1 MQYSAYAFGIVLL
14 CGLETSALEPVTSR
28 NLVAPAPNSKEEP
41 LAKEFSIEAA
51 ARFLDSAS
59 LEWQRTRQ
67 CITCHTNQAYLFA
80 RPALGSDAPALKEV
94 RAFAES
100 QVQAGWKRQQPRED
114 AYVVATAAALAF
126 SDAATT
132 RKLHPLTREALDAM
146 WKYQR
151 NDGGWNWLKCNW
163 PPLESDDHYGVT
175 LAALA
180 VGVAPGNYA
189 KSDAA
194 QKGLDGIR
202 RYLKAN
208 PPTMLHHRA
217 MLLWVSSYLDGFLS
231 DPEKQATIKELR
243 TLQKKDG
250 GWNLAT
256 LGKWNRAK
264 IEEPQDTESSD
275 GYATGFVIYV
285 LRRAGIPANDS
296 GIQKGVAWLK
306 ANQRESGR
314 WFTRSLNRDNK
325 HFITHAGS
333 AFAVLA
339 LVECGEG
346 KRTPQ
351 R

>member
-1 MQYSAYAFGIVLL
+1 MKVPSLACGVVLL
-14 CGLETSALEPVTSR
+14 CGLELSAAELVTSR

-41 LAKEFSIEAA
+41 LAKRFSMEAA

-59 LEWQRTRQ
+59 LEWQRSRQ
-67 CITCHTNQAYLFA
+67 CITCHTNAAYLFA

-100 QVQAGWKRQQPRED
+100 QVQAQWKRQQPRED

-126 SDAATT
+126 SDAAST

-151 NDGGWNWLKCNW
+151 KDGGWNWLKCNW

-180 VGVAPGNYA
+180 VGVAPGDYV
-189 KSDAA
+189 KTEAA
-194 QKGLDGIR
+194 QKGLDNIR

-208 PPTMLHHRA
+208 PPTMLHHKA
-217 MLLWVSSYLDGFLS
+217 MLLWVSSYLDGFLTS
-231 DPEKQATIKELR
+231 AEKQATIKEL
-243 TLQKKDG
+243 TALQKKDG

-256 LGKWNRAK
+256 LGKWTRANK
-264 IEEPQDTESSD
+264 EDPQDTESSD

-285 LRRAGIPANDS
+285 LRRAGVPANDT
-296 GIQKGVAWLK
+296 GIQKGIAWLK

-346 KRTPQ
+346 RGMSKR
-351 R
+351 